1 MNTLRMQLFWAHFI
15 VIVVTM
21 VMFMATVYLV
31 TPRIRDRLE
40 RQEQTGQPTTA
51 PRPGN
56 GRQPQPSKMLP
67 QRVYDAAVWQATLIA
82 SGVASVV
89 ALLVSLVSARVI
101 VRPLHSVITASR
113 RVAAGDF
120 RQIDVPNGAREIREL
135 ALQFN
140 YMAAALNDAE
150 QRRAALIGDVA
161 HELRTPLASIQ
172 GYAEGLIDGVV
183 LPHEKTYTIIRTE
196 TARLSRLV
204 DDLQSLSRAESGS
217 LVMQLAPHDLN
228 AIVDRVTD
236 LLQSQFKEKQITVTV
251 THQHDNEPVN
261 CDNDRISQVIVN
273 LLVNAMRAV
282 STNGNIQVTTMHQ
295 QQMVCCVVSD
305 DGIGIDAA
313 HLPHLFER
321 FYRVDPSRTRA
332 TGGAGVGLTIA
343 RAIVESHGGTLTLQS
358 DGLGRGARVTLALPR
373 A

>member
-1 MNTLRMQLFWAHFI
+1 
-15 VIVVTM
+15 
-21 VMFMATVYLV
+21 
-31 TPRIRDRLE
+31 
-40 RQEQTGQPTTA
+40 
-51 PRPGN
+51 
-56 GRQPQPSKMLP
+56 
-67 QRVYDAAVWQATLIA
+67 
-82 SGVASVV
+82 
-89 ALLVSLVSARVI
+89 
-101 VRPLHSVITASR
+101 
-113 RVAAGDF
+113 
-120 RQIDVPNGAREIREL
+120 
-135 ALQFN
+135 
-140 YMAAALNDAE
+140 
-150 QRRAALIGDVA
+150 LIGDVA

-183 LPHEKTYTIIRTE
+183 LPHDKTYTIIRTE
-196 TARLSRLV
+196 AARLSRLV

-217 LVMQLAPHDLN
+217 LVMHMAPHDLN
-228 AIVDRVTD
+228 AIVDRVVD

-251 THQHDNEPVN
+251 THQHDNEPVH
-261 CDNDRISQVIVN
+261 CDNDRINQVVVN
-273 LLVNAMRAV
+273 LLVNATRAV

-295 QQMVCCVVSD
+295 QHMVCCMVSD

-343 RAIVESHGGTLTLQS
+343 RAIVESHGGTLTVQS

>member
-1 MNTLRMQLFWAHFI
+1 MNTLRMQLLWAHLI
-15 VIVVTM
+15 VIAVTM
-21 VMFMATVYLV
+21 VVFMVTVYLV
-31 TPRIRDRLE
+31 TPRIRDRLV
-40 RQEQTGQPTTA
+40 RQEQTGQPGNQ
-51 PRPGN
+51 RPGN
-56 GRQPQPSKMLP
+56 GRPTSPPKLLP
-67 QRVYDAAVWQATLIA
+67 QRVYDAAVMQSTVIATV
-82 SGVASVV
+82 VASVV
-89 ALLVSLVSARVI
+89 ALVVSLVSARVI

-120 RQIDVPNGAREIREL
+120 RQIDVPNGAHEIREL

-140 YMAAALNDAE
+140 HMAAALKDAE

-183 LPHEKTYTIIRTE
+183 LPHDKTYTIIRTE
-196 TARLSRLV
+196 AARLSRLV

-217 LVMQLAPHDLN
+217 LVMHMAPHDLN
-228 AIVDRVTD
+228 AIVDRVAD
-236 LLQSQFKEKQITVTV
+236 LLQSQLKEKEITLTV
-251 THQHDNEPVN
+251 IHQHESEPVI

-273 LLVNAMRAV
+273 LLVNAIRAV
-282 STNGNIQVTTMHQ
+282 NMHGNIQVTTVHQ
-295 QQMVCCVVSD
+295 QQMVCCVVTD
-305 DGIGIDAA
+305 DGIGIDAT

-343 RAIVESHGGTLTLQS
+343 RAIVEAHSGSLLLQS

>member
-1 MNTLRMQLFWAHFI
+1 MNTLRMQLFWAHLI

-21 VMFMATVYLV
+21 VVFMATVYLV
-31 TPRIRDRLE
+31 TPRIRDRLV
-40 RQEQTGQPTTA
+40 RQEQTGQPGNQ
-51 PRPGN
+51 RPGN
-56 GRQPQPSKMLP
+56 GRPTPPPKLLP
-67 QRVYDAAVWQATLIA
+67 QRVYDAAVMQSTVIATV
-82 SGVASVV
+82 VASVV
-89 ALLVSLVSARVI
+89 ALVVSLVSARVI
-101 VRPLHSVITASR
+101 VRPLHSVISASR

-120 RQIDVPNGAREIREL
+120 RQIDVPNGAHEIREL

-140 YMAAALNDAE
+140 HMAAALKDAE

-183 LPHEKTYTIIRTE
+183 LPHDKTYTIIRTE
-196 TARLSRLV
+196 AARLSRLV

-217 LVMQLAPHDLN
+217 LVMHMAPHDLN
-228 AIVDRVTD
+228 AIVDRVVD

-261 CDNDRISQVIVN
+261 CDNDRISQVVVN
-273 LLVNAMRAV
+273 LLVNATRAV
-282 STNGNIQVTTMHQ
+282 NTNGNIQVTTMHQ
-295 QQMVCCVVSD
+295 QHMVCCMVSD

-343 RAIVESHGGTLTLQS
+343 RAIVESHGGTLTVQS

>member
-1 MNTLRMQLFWAHFI
+1 MNTLRMQLFWAHLI
-15 VIVVTM
+15 VIAVTM
-21 VMFMATVYLV
+21 SVFMATIYLV
-31 TPRIRDRLE
+31 TPRIRDRLV
-40 RQEQTGQPTTA
+40 RQEQSGQPLPN

-56 GRQPQPSKMLP
+56 GRPAPPPKLLP

-82 SGVASVV
+82 SGIASVV

-101 VRPLHSVITASR
+101 VRPLHSVISASR

-120 RQIDVPNGAREIREL
+120 RLIEVPMGAHEIREL

-140 YMAAALNDAE
+140 YMAAALKDAE

-183 LPHEKTYTIIRTE
+183 LPHEKTYMIIRTE
-196 TARLSRLV
+196 AARLSRLV

-217 LVMQLAPHDLN
+217 LVLHLAQYDFN
-228 AIVDRVTD
+228 SIVDRVVD
-236 LLQSQFKEKQITVTV
+236 LLQSQLIEKQIKVTI
-251 THQHDNEPVN
+251 THQHDSEPVR
-261 CDNDRISQVIVN
+261 CDNDRISQVVVN
-273 LLVNAMRAV
+273 LVVNAMRAV
-282 STNGNIQVTTMHQ
+282 DMNGNIQIATLQ
-295 QQMVCCVVSD
+295 QHQMVCCMVSD

-332 TGGAGVGLTIA
+332 TGGAGVGLTIS
-343 RAIVESHGGTLTLQS
+343 RAIVLAHGGNLTVQS
-358 DGLGRGARVTLALPR
+358 DGLGLGACVTLALPR

>member
-1 MNTLRMQLFWAHFI
+1 MNTLRMQLLWAHLV
-15 VIVVTM
+15 VIAVTM
-21 VMFMATVYLV
+21 LVFVATVYLV
-31 TPRIRDRLE
+31 TPRIRDRLA
-40 RQEQTGQPTTA
+40 RQEQSGQPM
-51 PRPGN
+51 PNVRPGN
-56 GRQPQPSKMLP
+56 ARPPPRLLP
-67 QRVYDAAVWQATLIA
+67 QRVYDVAVLQSTMLATVVA
-82 SGVASVV
+82 SGV

-101 VRPLHSVITASR
+101 VRPLHSVIAASR

-120 RQIDVPNGAREIREL
+120 RQIELPNGAHEIREL

-140 YMAAALNDAE
+140 YMATALKDAE

-196 TARLSRLV
+196 AARLSRLV

-217 LVMQLAPHDLN
+217 LVLHMAPHDLTS
-228 AIVDRVTD
+228 IVDQVVD
-236 LLQSQFKEKQITVTV
+236 LLQNQLTEKQITLTV
-251 THQHDNEPVN
+251 THQYADARVN
-261 CDNDRISQVIVN
+261 CDSDRVSQVVVN
-273 LLVNAMRAV
+273 LLVNAIRAV
-282 STNGNIQVTTMHQ
+282 NLHGNIRVNTVHQ

-332 TGGAGVGLTIA
+332 TGGTGVGLTIA
-343 RAIVESHGGTLTLQS
+343 RAIVEAHGGSLVIQS
-358 DGLGRGARVTLALPR
+358 AGLGRGTQVTLALPR

>member
-1 MNTLRMQLFWAHFI
+1 MNTLRMQLFWAHLI

-21 VMFMATVYLV
+21 MVFMATVYLV
-31 TPRIRDRLE
+31 TPRIRDRLV
-40 RQEQTGQPTTA
+40 RQEQTDQPTPA

-56 GRQPQPSKMLP
+56 GRQTPPPKLLP

-120 RQIDVPNGAREIREL
+120 RQIDVPNGAHEIREL

-140 YMAAALNDAE
+140 HMAAALKDAE

-172 GYAEGLIDGVV
+172 GYAEGLMDGVV
-183 LPHEKTYTIIRTE
+183 LPHDKTYTIIRTE
-196 TARLSRLV
+196 AARLSRLV

-228 AIVDRVTD
+228 AIVDRVTE

-251 THQHDNEPVN
+251 THQHDNEPVH

-273 LLVNAMRAV
+273 LLVNATRAV

-358 DGLGRGARVTLALPR
+358 AGLGRGAQVTLALPR